1 MTVES
6 VSLSLEDLQN
16 LAERLRSSDVEQR
29 GDVPSIRKTTFSLG
43 SDPRLLFQQVSAPNF
58 YLVEILR
65 DQLKQPFLRL
75 NWRVQR
81 YDVDSGKIA
90 GFNVYRKRIPQEN
103 LDEDVYSAHEF
114 DKLFP
119 GATRTGRFSEEK
131 KGIDR
136 VRKGHLGE
144 DVLNRNLDREQRSS
158 NANRDSNIDLLD
170 RADRN
175 VDFTTELVEQE
186 PRVFEKLLFV
196 EYTKFIA
203 AAKERTV
210 FVEDVKF
217 VDIFFED
224 RNVAYGEQYEYYVTS
239 VSTNLEETYQS
250 DIVFVEVVD
259 NTSISSPVLTIKAL
273 TENQALLKVCYEK
286 RDAINRIHVFKK
298 DDVVGIEFK
307 KIVELRDVP
316 NECAEV
322 LDESLVYGRQYT
334 YRVFVENIHGMISA
348 PTEITLFAVVNKI
361 LAKSRYNSLKNPIF
375 NAQTQKGK
383 ASITINANDKRIL
396 YYTIERRDITIGE
409 KKFIVP
415 TLETNKY
422 GGKGWSFNSLFVN
435 GQQTIRFVDDTTTND
450 HVYEYKI
457 IGVDAY
463 GNKSSDSRM
472 LVKVEQG
479 VLRAPI
485 NALVIVDRER
495 PLSLKISW
503 EDDNGLSNSPGAVLN
518 TSEQSPNAR
527 PRPRTRTAT
536 EVEKLVKSRGSHFL
550 LQ

>member
-1 MTVES
+1 
-6 VSLSLEDLQN
+6 
-16 LAERLRSSDVEQR
+16 
-29 GDVPSIRKTTFSLG
+29 
-43 SDPRLLFQQVSAPNF
+43 
-58 YLVEILR
+58 
-65 DQLKQPFLRL
+65 
-75 NWRVQR
+75 
-81 YDVDSGKIA
+81 
-90 GFNVYRKRIPQEN
+90 
-103 LDEDVYSAHEF
+103 
-114 DKLFP
+114 
-119 GATRTGRFSEEK
+119 
-131 KGIDR
+131 
-136 VRKGHLGE
+136 
-144 DVLNRNLDREQRSS
+144 
-158 NANRDSNIDLLD
+158 
-170 RADRN
+170 
-175 VDFTTELVEQE
+175 
-186 PRVFEKLLFV
+186 
-196 EYTKFIA
+196 
-203 AAKERTV
+203 
-210 FVEDVKF
+210 
-217 VDIFFED
+217 
-224 RNVAYGEQYEYYVTS
+224 
-239 VSTNLEETYQS
+239 
-250 DIVFVEVVD
+250 
-259 NTSISSPVLTIKAL
+259 
-273 TENQALLKVCYEK
+273 VCYEK

-536 EVEKLVKSRGSHFL
+536 EVENSGEPEQIVFYEVQRRKAGEITWQSFPFTMNRFLIEEEPASDNIDFYKNQVLNIDDILQKRKDVAAQRIADMTAKLTGTRGPGIPSSSAPTSGERTPAAPPDSPNSSGERSPGGR
-550 LQ
+550 